1 VTASPN
7 RIAVSGTGIAGLAAA
22 CSVLAA
28 GHPCLLVGPPP
39 NPVAGGLQL
48 APNGWAA
55 LRVLG
60 LDEAVQAKATRLEE
74 IVIRKLGN
82 GATLTRMP
90 LPAHYASLARADLS
104 AILTANLTGQASL
117 DRLESAIV
125 KISHAGETLAII
137 DQDGGLHHSHA
148 LVAADGARGFGRT
161 HVTGE
166 TPGLQAGRRLAVRS
180 EVPSAKLPD
189 SFLLPASNLWFGEG
203 VHIVHYPIK
212 DRVNIVVSMARSDLS
227 EGWQSVLF
235 GPGSPLRPLAD
246 PSISWFSS
254 PLPHA
259 GSSPCWR
266 RGRVVLAGDAAHI
279 MPPHLAQG
287 AGQSLQDAAQLRL
300 ALEENSDIEA
310 ALKHYARHRASTVA
324 EVTQKAEISGKVMQ
338 LGGVAGR
345 IRNIAFDLGGEALLR
360 NWLAEVWA
368 ADPALARAG

>member
-1 VTASPN
+1 MTASPN

-22 CSVLAA
+22 CAVIAA

-55 LRVLG
+55 LTVLG
-60 LDEAVQAKATRLEE
+60 LNEAVQAKATRLDE

-90 LPAHYASLARADLS
+90 LPTHYASLARADLS
-104 AILTANLTGQASL
+104 AILMASLTGQATL
-117 DRLESAIV
+117 DRLESTIAKV
-125 KISHAGETLAII
+125 SPAGDSLAII
-137 DQDGGLHHSHA
+137 DQDGRLHHSHA
-148 LVAADGARGFGRT
+148 LVAADGARGLGRT

-166 TPGLQAGRRLAVRS
+166 TSGPQAGHRLAMRS
-180 EVPSAKLPD
+180 EVPCAGLPD
-189 SFLLPASNLWFGEG
+189 SFLLPASNLWFGDG
-203 VHIVHYPIK
+203 VHVVHYPIK
-212 DRVNIVVSMARSDLS
+212 DRVNIVVTMARTDLAD
-227 EGWQSVLF
+227 GWQAALF
-235 GPGSPLRPLAD
+235 ASGSPLRPLAD
-246 PSISWFSS
+246 PGISWFSS
-254 PLPHA
+254 PLPRA

-310 ALKHYARHRASTVA
+310 ALEEYARHRASAVA
-324 EVTQKAEISGKVMQ
+324 AITQKAEISGKVMQ
-338 LGGVAGR
+338 LAGIAGR
-345 IRNIAFDLGGEALLR
+345 LRNIAFDLGGEALLR

-368 ADPALARAG
+368 IDPALAHEA